1 MKSPLIIHLEE
12 FMGAKMPEVD
22 PVSHET
28 KNQSAAM
35 AGKLAQ
41 GAMAAGLVILYK
53 YSRSMDGAEYLVN
66 ARPADIELN
75 MLLNNREKDLYVQ
88 LAQYAGSSELQA
100 STMLAVVIREAMFYV
115 HQEMSHNRTSDAVQT
130 YFGNQRQ
137 AILGHLPPELGLG
150 EIMKDDT
157 LDDRTNKM
165 EGPVSSLAHA
175 IENVFS
181 SSGAK
186 KDQK

>member
-12 FMGAKMPEVD
+12 YMGAKMPEIDAVTQ
-22 PVSHET
+22 ET
-28 KNQSAAM
+28 TNTSNGM

-53 YSRSMDGAEYLVN
+53 FSRSAEGAEYLAVTT
-66 ARPADIELN
+66 PMDLN
-75 MLLNNREKDLYVQ
+75 LGYLLNQKHQ
-88 LAQYAGSSELQA
+88 LLVSQLSAYAGSSDIQA
-100 STMLAVVIREAMFYV
+100 NTMLSAVVREAMFFV
-115 HQEMSHNRTSDAVQT
+115 HQEIKNNRDANVVQT
-130 YFGNQRQ
+130 YFGSQRQ

-165 EGPVSSLAHA
+165 EGPISSIAPA
-175 IENVFS
+175 IEDVFS
-181 SSGAK
+181 SSGAPK
-186 KDQK
+186 KD